1 MGYAV
6 YFQLLTNGCI
16 EVDAQSYKAAQ
27 ALVQEME
34 DRELLENSNDL
45 ILEFTDKDGFLVD

>member
-1 MGYAV
+1 MRYVV

-16 EVDAQSYKAAQ
+16 EVDAQSYGAAQ
-27 ALVQEME
+27 VLVQEMG

-45 ILEFTDKDGFLVD
+45 ILEFTDKEGFLLD